1 MKILTLPLALAVVSL
16 IGPAVPRAKACSAV
30 QCGSKVRAPSLGSVP
45 GNALVIPVDDTS
57 IVLSLTG
64 PAGAVPLV
72 LKDVNGQK
80 AWVPK
85 DVLPQG
91 DYQLTY
97 DEPCRETGMTIHRQ
111 SPFFV
116 NGGPSGYPTELGLAG
131 IGEAGVSV
139 DGDRIFADVHLG
151 ADSTFGLF
159 SGLATIS
166 VSVDGEPA
174 SFLNLTETGTAYRL
188 QGYCGAEPR
197 SLPERDSCGGIYTV
211 GPGVHRVTFSGSV
224 TGSPMPLPDTSVDVR
239 LDCSWLQSIHPAVST
254 TPTPSPT
261 TPAAN
266 MASGCHLTPAPNLPT
281 PSLLWLT
288 VGLALTA
295 LRRRRRSRSPVP
307 LTARGKAALR
317 LPSRLRR

>member
-1 MKILTLPLALAVVSL
+1 MKILTLLLALAVVSL
-16 IGPAVPRAKACSAV
+16 VGPAVPRAKACSVV
-30 QCGSKVRAPSLGSVP
+30 QCGSKVRAPSPGSVP

-72 LKDVNGQK
+72 LKDVNSEK

-91 DYQLTY
+91 DYQLSY
-97 DEPCRETGMTIHRQ
+97 DEPCRATGMTIHRQ

-116 NGGPSGYPTELGLAG
+116 NSGPSGYPTALGLAG

-139 DGDRIFADVHLG
+139 GGDRVFADVHLG

-159 SGLATIS
+159 SGLATTN

-174 SFLNLTETGTAYRL
+174 SFLNLTEAGTAYRL
-188 QGYCGAEPR
+188 QGYCGTEPR
-197 SLPERDSCGGIYTV
+197 SLPEKDSCGGIYTV

-224 TGSPMPLPDTSVDVR
+224 TGSPTPLPDASVDVR
-239 LDCSWLQSIHPAVST
+239 LDCNWLQSIHPAIAA
-254 TPTPSPT
+254 PTSAAPATSMASGCNL

-266 MASGCHLTPAPNLPT
+266 LPT
-281 PSLLWLT
+281 TPGLLWLT
-288 VGLALTA
+288 LTLGLALTA
-295 LRRRRRSRSPVP
+295 FRRCH
-307 LTARGKAALR
+307 
-317 LPSRLRR
+317 